1 PVLPPIAPPPP
12 SVTTTTTLVTPAP
25 PPPPTTETNSPSFF
39 RTFLIGIALI
49 LFGALLGVLAYRF
62 LPLSGNIAPPA
73 PEPTTIL
80 TLEPTSGEELS
91 ENTAGPSIE
100 IPPAPTAT
108 PSSLLDLKWNM
119 MTVKSPVS
127 FFSSYRIYYPTTW
140 SIKEYKNIP
149 EVVGKNL
156 ASSTLT
162 LQKGNI
168 SFSIL
173 QNEGEGTVCLYPNN
187 SNIEG
192 RSTRFGDFRSVYKDL
207 LIWRWAESLPVDGED
222 QSYRV
227 CEQPQ
232 GGQFSTATSIGFI
245 SLPFG
250 DLDSATLEE
259 FNYILEKIVILE

>member
-1 PVLPPIAPPPP
+1 
-12 SVTTTTTLVTPAP
+12 
-25 PPPPTTETNSPSFF
+25 
-39 RTFLIGIALI
+39 LI

-62 LPLSGNIAPPA
+62 LPLSGNLAPPA
-73 PEPTTIL
+73 SEPTTIL
-80 TLEPTSGEELS
+80 NFEPTSGEGNGEELS
-91 ENTAGPSIE
+91 ENTAGPLIV

-108 PSSLLDLKWNM
+108 PSSLIDLKWNM

-140 SIKEYKNIP
+140 SIKEYKNTP
-149 EVVGKNL
+149 EVIGKNQG
-156 ASSTLT
+156 SSTLT

-192 RSTRFGDFRSVYKDL
+192 RSIRYGDFRSVFKDL
-207 LIWRWAESLPVDGED
+207 LIWRWAESLPVEGED

-232 GGQFSTATSIGFI
+232 GGLFSTSTSVGFI
-245 SLPFG
+245 NLPFG

-259 FNYILEKIVILE
+259 FNYILEKIVIME